1 MYDYQF
7 SQELETPGKGLLYT
21 PRKSSVYP
29 TLYGLGKKGVISAR
43 QERLIRKRKIRIP
56 FDLPRRNLKN

>member
-43 QERLIRKRKIRIP
+43 QERLIRMR
-56 FDLPRRNLKN
+56 